1 MQNSATKKIIAAIA
15 VLVVV
20 VGGFFAFTGSK
31 HSSSSTDSSS
41 SSKKMSLKELN
52 IQFVPSSQADTIL
65 AKAKPL
71 ESLLSKQLGIPVHV
85 SISTDYNTVIEALG
99 SKKVDMGFLPPDG
112 YVTAHKQYG
121 AKVILQSTRLGMK
134 DDNTGAT
141 TDKLVNSYKSM
152 VLVKADSP
160 IKSINDLKGKKI
172 AVQGATSSAGYIYPT
187 VELYKKGVNVVK
199 DSTLVQVKGHDQGV
213 MSVLNGD
220 TDAAFIFDDARNV
233 VKKDQPDVFK
243 NTRVLY
249 YTKGI
254 PNDTITLRKDISS
267 SDSDKIKAAI
277 VAVSK
282 TDEGKKV
289 FNDVY
294 SWAGV
299 TDSKDS
305 NFDEI
310 RNYDQTMNKIK

>member
-1 MQNSATKKIIAAIA
+1 MQNSAMKKIIAAVV

-20 VGGFFAFTGSK
+20 IGGFFSFTGSK
-31 HSSSSTDSSS
+31 HSNSSTDSSS
-41 SSKKMSLKELN
+41 NGKMSMKELN

-71 ESLLSKQLGIPVHV
+71 EDLLSKQLGIPVHV
-85 SISTDYNTVIEALG
+85 SISTDYNTVIEAMG

-134 DDNTGAT
+134 DDNTGAN
-141 TDKLVNSYKSM
+141 TDKLVNNYKSM
-152 VLVKADSP
+152 VLVRADSS
-160 IKSINDLKGKKI
+160 IKSIKDLKGKKI

-254 PNDTITLRKDISS
+254 PNDTITLRKGISS

-277 VAVSK
+277 IAVSK
-282 TDEGKKV
+282 TDAGKKV

-305 NFDEI
+305 NFDDI
-310 RNYDQTMNKIK
+310 RDYDSTMAKIK

>member
-1 MQNSATKKIIAAIA
+1 MQSSATKKIIAAIA

-20 VGGFFAFTGSK
+20 IGGFFAFTGSK
-31 HSSSSTDSSS
+31 QSKSSTDSTSS
-41 SSKKMSLKELN
+41 SKMSLKELN

-71 ESLLSKQLGIPVHV
+71 ETLLSKQLGIPVHV
-85 SISTDYNTVIEALG
+85 SLSTDYNTVIEAMG

-141 TDKLVNSYKSM
+141 TDELVNSYKSM

-160 IKSINDLKGKKI
+160 IKSIDDLKGKKI

-220 TDAAFIFDDARNV
+220 TDAAFIFDDARNI

-254 PNDTITLRKDISS
+254 PNDTITLRKGISS
-267 SDSDKIKAAI
+267 SDSDKIKDAI

-289 FNDVY
+289 FSDVY

-305 NFDEI
+305 NFDVI

>member
-1 MQNSATKKIIAAIA
+1 MQNSAMKKIIAAVV

-20 VGGFFAFTGSK
+20 IGGFFAFTGSK
-31 HSSSSTDSSS
+31 HSNSSTDSSS
-41 SSKKMSLKELN
+41 SSKMSMKELN

-71 ESLLSKQLGIPVHV
+71 EDLLSKQLGIPVHV
-85 SISTDYNTVIEALG
+85 SISTDYNTVIEAMG

-134 DDNTGAT
+134 DDNTGAN

-152 VLVKADSP
+152 VLVRADSS
-160 IKSINDLKGKKI
+160 IKSIKDLKGKKI

-254 PNDTITLRKDISS
+254 PNDTITLRKGISS

-277 VAVSK
+277 IAVSK
-282 TDEGKKV
+282 TDAGKKV

-305 NFDEI
+305 NFDDI
-310 RNYDQTMNKIK
+310 RDYDSTMAKIK

>member
-1 MQNSATKKIIAAIA
+1 MQNSAMKKIIAAVV

-20 VGGFFAFTGSK
+20 IGGFFVFTGSK
-31 HSSSSTDSSS
+31 HSNSSTDSSS
-41 SSKKMSLKELN
+41 SSKMSMKELN

-71 ESLLSKQLGIPVHV
+71 EDLLSKQLGIPVHV
-85 SISTDYNTVIEALG
+85 SISTDYNTVIEAMG

-134 DDNTGAT
+134 DDNTGAN

-152 VLVKADSP
+152 VLVRADSS
-160 IKSINDLKGKKI
+160 IKSIKDLKGKKI

-254 PNDTITLRKDISS
+254 PNDTITLRKGISS

-277 VAVSK
+277 IAVSK
-282 TDEGKKV
+282 TDAGKKV

-305 NFDEI
+305 NFDDI
-310 RNYDQTMNKIK
+310 RDYDSTMAKIK